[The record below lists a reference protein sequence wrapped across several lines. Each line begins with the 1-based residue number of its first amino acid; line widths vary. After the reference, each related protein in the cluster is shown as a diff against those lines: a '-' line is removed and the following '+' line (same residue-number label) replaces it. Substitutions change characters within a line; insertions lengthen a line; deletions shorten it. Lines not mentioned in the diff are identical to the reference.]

1 MEPTAVDASGRPAG
15 APPVSGGPAGPDYL
29 HAMPDLANDRRL
41 DPRIKA
47 MLGAMAESPPRDVAS
62 REELVEEAAA
72 NAEMARAITSFM
84 EVHDTEEVAPSAGLT
99 MSAHSFTS
107 TPDGNTVQLNLIR
120 PEGDETLP
128 CIYYIHGGGMATL
141 SAFDGNYRAWGRIIA
156 ANGVA
161 VAMVD
166 FRNSVMP
173 SSAPEVAAYPAGL
186 NDCVAGLHWVVDNA
200 ETLSIDPGRITL
212 AGESG
217 GGNLSIATTM
227 RLKSTGELGLIRG
240 LYAMCPYIA
249 GEWPQARYP
258 SSTENNGILLSLH
271 DNRPR
276 MGYGIEAFEAKDPM
290 AWPGFATVDDVR
302 GFPKTMI
309 SVNELDPLRD
319 EGIEFYR
326 LLLEAGVAAR
336 CRQVMGTMHGTEIF
350 PLVCTEISRDTARDL
365 AGFAM
370 E

>member
-1 MEPTAVDASGRPAG
+1 MADI
-15 APPVSGGPAGPDYL
+15 
-29 HAMPDLANDRRL
+29 ANDRRL

-47 MLGAMAESPPRDVAS
+47 MLGGMAEVQREDAANW
-62 REELVEEAAA
+62 EELVEEAAA
-72 NAEMARAITSFM
+72 NVEMAQAITAFM
-84 EVHDTEEVAPSAGLT
+84 EVHDTEEVAPSAGLA
-99 MSAHSFTS
+99 MSEHSFTS
-107 TPDGNTVQLNLIR
+107 TPDGNTVKLNLIR
-120 PEGDETLP
+120 PDTDETLP
-128 CIYYIHGGGMATL
+128 CIYYVHGGAMSSL

-161 VAMVD
+161 VVMVD
-166 FRNSVMP
+166 FRNSLIP
-173 SSAPEVAAYPAGL
+173 SSAPEVAEYPAGL
-186 NDCVAGLHWVVDNA
+186 NDCVAGLHWVIEHA
-200 ETLSIDPGRITL
+200 ELLGIDAGRVTL

-240 LYAMCPYIA
+240 LYALCPYIA
-249 GEWPQARYP
+249 GEWPLPQHP

-271 DNRPR
+271 GNRPR
-276 MGYGIEAFEAKDPM
+276 MAYGIEAFEAKDPM
-290 AWPGFATVDDVR
+290 AWPSFATVDDVT

-309 SVNELDPLRD
+309 SVNECDPLRD

-336 CRQVMGTMHGTEIF
+336 CRQVMGTMHGVEVF

-365 AGFAM
+365 AAFA
-370 E
+370 ED